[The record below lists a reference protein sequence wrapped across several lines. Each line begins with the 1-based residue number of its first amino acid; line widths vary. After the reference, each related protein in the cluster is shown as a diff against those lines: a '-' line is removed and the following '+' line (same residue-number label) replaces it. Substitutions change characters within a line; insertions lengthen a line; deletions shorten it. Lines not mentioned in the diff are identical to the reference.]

1 MLPARLGFI
10 PDNAIVIS
18 DQCAIAWEDGRLA
31 VFNSGGVIFSA
42 PDGDR
47 QGVRT
52 AMGMLASLGLAS
64 VTQLAEA
71 FGVSRNTIYNN
82 RDAYERGGVAALA
95 DARGPRGGY
104 KLTAEKLAAAQGLL
118 NAGGSVR
125 GTARALGVSH
135 TALQYA
141 LRQGWL
147 RPGDGGAPVGS
158 ADPGSRPSAR
168 SAADASCEGG
178 IGVKR
183 TEERLL
189 ARTGALDEAPAVFE
203 AAEAVSGAG
212 VLLALPAL
220 LGEGLVET
228 AETIYGRLKN
238 GFFGLRSVLLTL
250 AFMALLRI
258 RSAEQLKGH
267 APGELGLALG
277 LDRAPEMKTLRRKL
291 REIGARGLARQLAE
305 ALARRWM
312 SASPGL
318 VGMLYID
325 GHVRPY
331 HGRKYRLPK
340 TFVPRRRLCLPAT
353 TDVWVHDAAAQP
365 WLFVT
370 AAANDGLL
378 SMLDKEILPDVRAQV
393 GAGRRV
399 TLVFDREGWSPET
412 FQRWFKAGFDV
423 LTYRKGRYAPWPEA
437 AFDAFEDPAQAGA
450 LKPKVYRLAEDE
462 ARFGKGGSFRM
473 REVRRLCANGHQTS
487 VLTTRRDLPIAEV
500 ASRMFARWRQE
511 NFFRY
516 MRHEFALDH
525 LCCRAVEP
533 DDPVRLVPNPLRR
546 QLKKDRE
553 RFERQAGRLERKK
566 KKMQDLREAD
576 AGSTRRQAK
585 RGAALAALEQQ
596 IQEVETRIEE
606 CRARFAEAP
615 EKVPFADTLDGQ
627 QAVKLEAER
636 KIFTDLIRTIA
647 YRAESAML
655 AAVGPLL
662 SRDAE
667 EGRAF
672 LKAVFQ
678 TPADLIPSENGE
690 ELLVRFHSM
699 AQPRFNRALRALCEA
714 ATAQQITYPG
724 TRRRMVYQ
732 GPPGS
737 T

>member
-1 MLPARLGFI
+1 MLPARPGFV

-42 PDGDR
+42 ADGDR

-118 NAGGSVR
+118 DAGGSVR

-147 RPGDGGAPVGS
+147 RPGDGGAP
-158 ADPGSRPSAR
+158 AGSRPSAR

-183 TEERLL
+183 TEERQL
-189 ARTGALDEAPAVFE
+189 ARTGALDEAPAVFA

-238 GFFGLRSVLLTL
+238 GYFGLRSVLLTL

-291 REIGARGLARQLAE
+291 REIGARGLARRLAE

-331 HGRKYRLPK
+331 HGRRHRLPK
-340 TFVPRRRLCLPAT
+340 TFVPRWRLCLPAT
-353 TDVWVHDAAAQP
+353 TDVWVHDTAAQP

-412 FQRWFKAGFDV
+412 FQRWFKAGFDI

-450 LKPKVYRLAEDE
+450 SKPAVYRLAAGE

-553 RFERQAGRLERKK
+553 RLERQAGRLERKK

-576 AGSTRRQAK
+576 AGSTWRLAK
-585 RGAALAALEQQ
+585 RGAALEQQ

-636 KIFTDLIRTIA
+636 KIFTDLLRTIA

-714 ATAQQITYPG
+714 ATAQQVTYPG

-737 T
+737 A

>member
-1 MLPARLGFI
+1 M
-10 PDNAIVIS
+10 IS
-18 DQCAIAWEDGRLA
+18 DQRAIAWEDGRLA
-31 VFNSGGVIFSA
+31 MFNSGGLIFSA
-42 PDGDR
+42 AEGDR

-64 VTQLAEA
+64 VTQLSEA

-118 NAGGSVR
+118 DAGGSVR

-147 RPGDGGAPVGS
+147 RPGDGGAPVS

-189 ARTGALDEAPAVFE
+189 ARTGAVFE

-220 LGEGLVET
+220 LGEGLVE
-228 AETIYGRLKN
+228 ASETVYGRLKN
-238 GFFGLRSVLLTL
+238 GFFDLRSVLLTL

-331 HGRKYRLPK
+331 HGRKHRFPK
-340 TFVPRRRLCLPAT
+340 AFVPRRRLCLPAT

-450 LKPKVYRLAEDE
+450 SKPAVYRLAAGE

-516 MRHEFALDH
+516 MRHEFALHH

-553 RFERQAGRLERKK
+553 RLERQAGRLERKQK

-576 AGSTRRQAK
+576 AGSTRRLAK
-585 RGAALAALEQQ
+585 RGAALAAVEQQ

-615 EKVPFADTLDGQ
+615 EKVPFADTFHLSGNPS
-627 QAVKLEAER
+627 ANGLPRPARFSVNS
-636 KIFTDLIRTIA
+636 A
-647 YRAESAML
+647 Y
-655 AAVGPLL
+655 V
-662 SRDAE
+662 
-667 EGRAF
+667 
-672 LKAVFQ
+672 
-678 TPADLIPSENGE
+678 
-690 ELLVRFHSM
+690 
-699 AQPRFNRALRALCEA
+699 
-714 ATAQQITYPG
+714 
-724 TRRRMVYQ
+724 
-732 GPPGS
+732 
-737 T
+737 